1 MRELESSLQE
11 FGEFLLKAQLAR
23 PAAAPYFVR
32 WVRRFLSR
40 PASDQPLADQVRG
53 FCEDLD
59 RNGGSEDWKVRQA
72 SAASQHWARRSP
84 EFDF

>member
-40 PASDQPLADQVRG
+40 PASDQPLASVSCPSGPSD
-53 FCEDLD
+53 
-59 RNGGSEDWKVRQA
+59 SW
-72 SAASQHWARRSP
+72 SAANPRGPIEGSALGLVAGPSALPATRP
-84 EFDF
+84 